1 MPIYVDD
8 DTGLECVPPQHRRD
22 YAAVR
27 LLVVDPATFVV
38 IAAMMRLISPGSTRR
53 LALYARFTKVPTID
67 ISFDDRPVRTVETTA
82 VEAHRVG
89 IPASMGGDKRSS
101 KSGFSSS
108 RALRAATAVVPGH
121 RSASSGVQRSR
132 GFDVLQ
138 TGADEPTAEEPTAV
152 NHVQQV
158 ATNRNDSAAQEAK
171 NAYPYSHER
180 PSTLEPEES
189 EGDEGGW
196 TVVGGR
202 AASRLPGPKQI
213 AQTDVGNS
221 KEPWLEN
228 EWRLHNPAMNKS
240 RPAPRSAYTKRDK
253 TSNYTHQHGLKTASG
268 TLHSDQAAGNLLWH
282 LDKQEHS
289 GRKVPDSDPRVTFEN
304 GKRYLTKGRYFLVV
318 KATEKTVTECP
329 IYTNGDTGLQHVG
342 LAKRKEFFS
351 LRPDDVSVENFEK
364 MNQVPETKFYSVGWV
379 VTGSN
384 GKRVRKLRPT
394 MVVHFARPR
403 TRPIDL
409 DEVQLVG
416 ALAQDEVEEVCA
428 KASKRSR

>member
-1 MPIYVDD
+1 M
-8 DTGLECVPPQHRRD
+8 
-22 YAAVR
+22 A
-27 LLVVDPATFVV
+27 
-38 IAAMMRLISPGSTRR
+38 
-53 LALYARFTKVPTID
+53 
-67 ISFDDRPVRTVETTA
+67 
-82 VEAHRVG
+82 
-89 IPASMGGDKRSS
+89 GDKRSS
-101 KSGFSSS
+101 KGGFSSS
-108 RALRAATAVVPGH
+108 RALRAEI
-121 RSASSGVQRSR
+121 SAASRHSSAGSGVQRSR
-132 GFDVLQ
+132 GFDLLQ
-138 TGADEPTAEEPTAV
+138 TAADEPAAEELNAV
-152 NHVQQV
+152 SHVEQ
-158 ATNRNDSAAQEAK
+158 ATTDRNDSAAQDAA
-171 NAYPYSHER
+171 NGYPYSDEH

-189 EGDEGGW
+189 ESDEGGW

-202 AASRLPGPKQI
+202 AAFRFPGLKQV
-213 AQTDVGNS
+213 AQTD
-221 KEPWLEN
+221 
-228 EWRLHNPAMNKS
+228 RRHNPALNKA
-240 RPAPRSAYTKRDK
+240 RPAATSAYTKRDK
-253 TSNYTHQHGLKTASG
+253 TSNYTHQNGLKTASG
-268 TLHSDQAAGNLLWH
+268 TLYSDQAVGNLLWH